1 MPLRTRK
8 PKMEIEITEQ
18 VLASPIESDLMD
30 QEPLFPAGLWKK
42 GAPKTRKKRAAKPA
56 VAPEAVPVA
65 VPTGVRFVEL
75 TTANVIK
82 MELDDGR
89 DVRGA
94 FVKLAP
100 RLARSERA
108 GFDGTEMVKA
118 LRARGAAA
126 VSLTPIII
134 PDRSAAPEAKA
145 KGQQRVDER
154 DEVRSWFG
162 DEAQRDPVV
171 GEALQGCLQ
180 ILDDVGF

>member
-1 MPLRTRK
+1 MPPRTRK
-8 PKMEIEITEQ
+8 PQIEITGQ
-18 VLASPIESDLMD
+18 VLGPPIEMD
-30 QEPLFPAGLWKK
+30 FMDPEPV
-42 GAPKTRKKRAAKPA
+42 APVQKARKKRAAKPA
-56 VAPEAVPVA
+56 VAAEAVPA
-65 VPTGVRFVEL
+65 AMPSGVRFVEL
-75 TTANVIK
+75 TTANVIR

-118 LRARGAAA
+118 LKARGAAA
-126 VSLTPIII
+126 VALTPVII

-145 KGQQRVDER
+145 QGQRVDER
-154 DEVRSWFG
+154 AEVRSWFG